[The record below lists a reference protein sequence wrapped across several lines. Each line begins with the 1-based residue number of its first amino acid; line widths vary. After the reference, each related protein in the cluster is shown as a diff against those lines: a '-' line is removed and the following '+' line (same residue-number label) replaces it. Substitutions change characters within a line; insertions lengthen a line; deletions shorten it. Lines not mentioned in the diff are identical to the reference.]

1 MAQRC
6 EVWERRP
13 GGRWEVVYN
22 GSAEAANSFILRCRK
37 ARKGARFAAPVEQV
51 VLPLGEPPFR
61 DTSPT
66 AVIV

>member
-13 GGRWEVVYN
+13 GGRWEVVYS
-22 GSAEAANSFILRCRK
+22 GSPEASASFISRCQK
-37 ARKGARFAAPVEQV
+37 ARRGARFSLPVEQV
-51 VLPLGEPPFR
+51 LLPLGEPPFR

-66 AVIV
+66 AVIA